1 MSLLSGTLAVT
12 VRLAYHAMLSIT
24 TNGILAKAKFAR
36 TD

>member
-12 VRLAYHAMLSIT
+12 VRLAYHAMLSLT
-24 TNGILAKAKFAR
+24 TNGILGIAKFVR

>member
-12 VRLAYHAMLSIT
+12 VRLAYHAMWGLT
-24 TNGILAKAKFAR
+24 TNEILGRAKFVR